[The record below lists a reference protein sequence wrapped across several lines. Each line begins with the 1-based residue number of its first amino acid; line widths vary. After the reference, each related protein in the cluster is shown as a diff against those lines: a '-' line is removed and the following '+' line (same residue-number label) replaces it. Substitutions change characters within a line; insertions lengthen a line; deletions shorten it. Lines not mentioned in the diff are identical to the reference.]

1 MTRNRKLSMPFWCV
15 SNPVGDPFGPAVMDR
30 ISSVEVCELLCK
42 ARGEKLIDFT
52 AAHDDD
58 LVAWDP
64 RNLEDDLDQSSPAS
78 QTLRTIK
85 EKLEA
90 AELKFMMITCG
101 LHNNPVFRNGGLT
114 NPNPEVRMLA
124 ARKVMR
130 TIRIGNYLGAEY
142 LTYWVARD
150 GFETQFAVPW
160 ERSYRYLIEGL
171 NLAEKYAKEQNGS
184 LRKGTI
190 EPKPNEPRGEMFL
203 PTTGHALGLIAM
215 LSDPSFWGVNPEI
228 LQHEGM
234 TNLSAVVAVS
244 MAAQAQKLFF
254 LHVGN
259 QKPGQFDNDIPVL
272 VGMDGL
278 KEMIAA
284 LWLLDRMSW
293 GGHVEFDNHILR
305 TDTAPGKD
313 NATRI
318 RMDFI
323 RQNVENFRMAERKA
337 HDLGGDA
344 DLAKVM
350 SALWDREP
358 GLART
363 LSHADTAEILRAT
376 VDYER
381 VNGTGLQI
389 ARLDQMVNRRILG
402 L

>member
-1 MTRNRKLSMPFWCV
+1 MTKNKRLSMPFWCV

-30 ISSVEVCELLCK
+30 ISSVEVCDLLCK

-52 AAHDDD
+52 SAHDDD

-78 QTLRTIK
+78 QTLRAIK

-171 NLAEKYAKEQNGS
+171 NLAEKYAKEQNGTV
-184 LRKGTI
+184 RHGTI

-259 QKPGQFDNDIPVL
+259 QKPGQFDNDMPVL

-278 KEMIAA
+278 KEMVAA

-293 GGHVEFDNHILR
+293 NGHVEFDNHILR

-323 RQNVENFRMAERKA
+323 RQNVENYRMAERKA
-337 HDLGGDA
+337 HDLGADA
-344 DLAKVM
+344 DLAKMM
-350 SALWDREP
+350 SGLWDREP

-389 ARLDQMVNRRILG
+389 GRLDQMVNRRLLG